1 MLVMRLMGK
10 EDTKKN
16 YKVGPGR
23 RGGGGGGMV
32 FNGFQRTKHL
42 CGLNTR
48 YKPGAMEAQVSFLGA
63 RAWLNI
69 ER

>member
-1 MLVMRLMGK
+1 
-10 EDTKKN
+10 
-16 YKVGPGR
+16 
-23 RGGGGGGMV
+23 MV